1 MKALNLLLSKR
12 VQSKDEKF
20 YRTTQRAYVFGALSH
35 GGSIFVFWW
44 LSMPEMMWFNMVISI
59 PSFVAAMIINRRG
72 YVNAAFS
79 IAFFELYFHQVVG
92 IYFAG
97 WGFGFQYWL
106 IYLVGLGFFN
116 PTWKRGIQ
124 FFQLGLFAVTIFI
137 MYTFFR
143 EGIHKLPNDVVSI
156 AHIVNLTLAILVLA
170 ILINGYSKAAHD
182 AEKVLFLAHQETR
195 RLLLNI
201 LPESVA
207 NRLNAGE
214 KNIADSMDQVTILF
228 CDLVGFTHLSTMK
241 SAEELV
247 VILNGIFYGFD
258 SIVEELGL
266 EKIKTMGD
274 GYMVGSGVP
283 KAREDHAL
291 AAVNCAI
298 GMQQFLKEFNGKMG
312 LDLKLRIGISSG
324 PIVAGVIGKNKF
336 SYDLWGDTVN
346 TASRMES
353 TGEPGKIHLSSF
365 TQLLIKDYCELTP
378 RGEIDVKGKGLMNT
392 YFLRSINTKYVY
404 TNADHSLEFISGD

>member
-1 MKALNLLLSKR
+1 MKPLNFLISKKI
-12 VQSKDEKF
+12 QPKDEKF
-20 YRTTQRAYVFGALSH
+20 YRTTQRAYIFGALSH
-35 GGSIFVFWW
+35 GSSIFIFWR
-44 LSMPEMMWFNMVISI
+44 LNMPEMMWFNMVISI
-59 PSFVAAMIINRRG
+59 PSFVAAMIINRKG
-72 YVNAAFS
+72 YVNVAFS
-79 IAFFELYFHQVVG
+79 IAFFELYFHQVAG

-97 WGFGFQYWL
+97 WSFGFQYWL

-124 FFQLGLFAVTIFI
+124 FFQLGLFTLTVFI

-143 EGIHKLPNDVVSI
+143 EGIYKLPNDVISI
-156 AHIVNLTLAILVLA
+156 AHIVNTISAILVLA
-170 ILINGYSKAAHD
+170 ILITGYSKAAHD
-182 AEKVLFLAHQETR
+182 AEETLFLAHQEAR

-207 NRLNAGE
+207 IRLNAGE

-228 CDLVGFTHLSTMK
+228 CDLVGFTQLSTRK
-241 SAEELV
+241 TAEELV

-266 EKIKTMGD
+266 EKIKTIGD

-283 KAREDHAL
+283 QARADHAL
-291 AAVNCAI
+291 AAANCAI
-298 GMQQFLKEFNGKMG
+298 GMQQFLKEFNEKMA

-365 TQLLIKDYCELTP
+365 TQILIKDYCELTH

-392 YFLRSINTKYVY
+392 YFLRSIYREYLYSEVGRSRELIN
-404 TNADHSLEFISGD
+404 GD